1 MKLTKVFDW
10 WPEMKG
16 RHRLWVHES
25 DLPNLHICTLA
36 QQHMPQILDYLHTH
50 SCSYVYSNKQ
60 SNTILLHHLSSIY

>member
-16 RHRLWVHES
+16 RDRLWVRES

-36 QQHMPQILDYLHTH
+36 QQHMPQILDYLHNH
-50 SCSYVYSNKQ
+50 SCSY
-60 SNTILLHHLSSIY
+60 IY